1 MIKLNSQFVCSWRS
15 FKDYIFKDTKAI
27 CLKCVDYMKICFKM
41 VSGQLPPE
49 ENSPLVR
56 VGVWVKVRV
65 SFRVGGGQ
73 PYNCS
78 RRTFSP
84 VTARVWL
91 RVSFKVG
98 GQFSSGEIVL
108 KPTK

>member
-1 MIKLNSQFVCSWRS
+1 
-15 FKDYIFKDTKAI
+15 
-27 CLKCVDYMKICFKM
+27 M

-65 SFRVGGGQ
+65 SFRVGGGNHTIA
-73 PYNCS
+73 PEEPFP
-78 RRTFSP
+78 R
-84 VTARVWL
+84 L
-91 RVSFKVG
+91 RLGFG
-98 GQFSSGEIVL
+98 LGLAQFPSGEIVL

>member
-1 MIKLNSQFVCSWRS
+1 MCRLHENMLQNGIWAIATRGKFPPRGFGLGFGSRS
-15 FKDYIFKDTKAI
+15 
-27 CLKCVDYMKICFKM
+27 
-41 VSGQLPPE
+41 G
-49 ENSPLVR
+49 LVL
-56 VGVWVKVRV
+56 GL
-65 SFRVGGGQ
+65 GGQ

>member
-65 SFRVGGGQ
+65 SFRVGGGNHTIA
-73 PYNCS
+73 PEEPFP
-78 RRTFSP
+78 R
-84 VTARVWL
+84 L
-91 RVSFKVG
+91 RLGFG
-98 GQFSSGEIVL
+98 LGLVL
-108 KPTK
+108 RLGDNFPRGKLS